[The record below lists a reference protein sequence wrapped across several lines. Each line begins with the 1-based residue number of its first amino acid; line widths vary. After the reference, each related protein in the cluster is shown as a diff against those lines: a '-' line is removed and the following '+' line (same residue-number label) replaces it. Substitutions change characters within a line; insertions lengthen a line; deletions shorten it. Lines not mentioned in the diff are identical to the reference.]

1 MKNPTYNDLNLKNW
15 RDYPDILTDSLWL
28 FPGRAK
34 GDGHAL
40 DYHGGYIPQIATQ
53 LLTRFTKKNE
63 IILDMFLGSGTTALE
78 AVRLQRRC
86 LGVELKPDLVDHV
99 QAKLPSG
106 NRTHLLCGN
115 SADPAILPQ
124 LSQALH
130 Q

>member
-34 GDGHAL
+34 GEGHAL

-53 LLTRFTKKNE
+53 LLSRFTKKNE
-63 IILDMFLGSGTTALE
+63 IILDLFLGSGTTALE
-78 AVRLQRRC
+78 ASRLQRRC

-99 QAKLPSG
+99 RASFLDRGRCSLG
-106 NRTHLLCGN
+106 F
-115 SADPAILPQ
+115 S
-124 LSQALH
+124 
-130 Q
+130 